1 MRKSRMTIWLLFSII
16 LVACGQRTDVPP
28 SLVPPTLTVEPTI
41 SAMSDTPVPT
51 ETEVSLELES
61 LIKAAQEEGEL
72 NVIALPHNWMN
83 YGEIITTFAKKYNII
98 VNQLNPDASSAEELN
113 TIRRTKTDNREEAPD
128 VVDIGLPFAIQAKQD
143 NLLQPY
149 KVSTWSTIPSDAKD
163 TDGYWYGGYYGIIV
177 FEVNTQYVSEI
188 PQDWIELLNPEYKIA
203 MAGSPLSSYHAMMTV
218 YSASLAND
226 GSLEDTLPGLRFF
239 QEINRNGNL
248 LDVRFNGDTIASGET
263 PIALNW
269 DYLALANQQ
278 YYSDYH
284 SGSEIKIVVPKSG
297 NIAGL
302 YTQAISAYA
311 PHPNAAKL
319 WMEFLYSDEGQL
331 LLLKGLG
338 HPARFADLAGRGVI
352 PVDILNQLLPPEPY
366 LNAIFPTGA
375 QINAADR
382 SILGGWDSYVP

>member
-1 MRKSRMTIWLLFSII
+1 MKKNGMVIWLVLSII
-16 LVACGQRTDVPP
+16 LVACGGQTEASPT
-28 SLVPPTLTVEPTI
+28 LMPPTLAVEPTVT
-41 SAMSDTPVPT
+41 ALPENTPAPT
-51 ETEVSLELES
+51 EAEVSPEIAS
-61 LIKAAQEEGEL
+61 LIEAAQAEGEL

-149 KVSTWSTIPSDAKD
+149 QVSTWSTIPAEAKD
-163 TDGYWYGGYYGIIV
+163 EDGYWYGGYYGIIV
-177 FEVNTQYVSEI
+177 FEVNTKYVSEV
-188 PQDWIELLNPEYKIA
+188 PQDWTNLLNPEYKIA

-218 YSASLAND
+218 YSASLANG

-278 YYSDYH
+278 YYSDYY

-302 YTQAISAYA
+302 YTQGISAYA

-338 HPARFADLAGRGVI
+338 HPTRFADLSGRGVI
-352 PVDILNQLLPPEPY
+352 PVDILNKLLPPEPY
-366 LNAIFPTGA
+366 LNAI
-375 QINAADR
+375 
-382 SILGGWDSYVP
+382 